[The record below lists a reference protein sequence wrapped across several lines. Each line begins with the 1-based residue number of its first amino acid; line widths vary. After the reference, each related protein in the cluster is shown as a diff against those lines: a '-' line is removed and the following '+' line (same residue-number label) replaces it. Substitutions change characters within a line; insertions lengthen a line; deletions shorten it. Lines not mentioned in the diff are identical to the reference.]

1 MNKPKFKSKA
11 STSTDAKKGAALV
24 DTAQQVWMVGLD
36 ALTRAQSQGGKL
48 FETLVK
54 EGVSLEHK
62 TRKFATGKVGEVREV
77 VESKVG
83 QVKERAADTWDRLE
97 AVFEARVSKALS
109 KLGVP
114 GREEM
119 EALIDRVED
128 LNRAVRKLN
137 SQAAPSLKNTVT
149 KAARD
154 SINAVVET
162 VTGSVSGKHSA
173 AAKTAPRKAA
183 AKRSSK
189 R

>member
-1 MNKPKFKSKA
+1 M
-11 STSTDAKKGAALV
+11 
-24 DTAQQVWMVGLD
+24 
-36 ALTRAQSQGGKL
+36 
-48 FETLVK
+48 
-54 EGVSLEHK
+54 
-62 TRKFATGKVGEVREV
+62 
-77 VESKVG
+77 
-83 QVKERAADTWDRLE
+83 
-97 AVFEARVSKALS
+97 
-109 KLGVP
+109 
-114 GREEM
+114 
-119 EALIDRVED
+119 ED